1 MSPPTLFFFL
11 EMLLAI
17 WGLLRSHM
25 NVTVDFSISAKN
37 IVEIFIRVALTL
49 KFALGIVA
57 IVTG

>member
-1 MSPPTLFFFL
+1 
-11 EMLLAI
+11 
-17 WGLLRSHM
+17 M

-57 IVTG
+57 ILTG